1 MAVNLKNPEAER
13 LLTEL
18 AERTGQSLTEAAT
31 QAFRERLARL
41 NTEASTRRERTERAL
56 LELVREARQSRD
68 TGEPLKPML
77 DELWETP

>member
-1 MAVNLKNPEAER
+1 MAVNIKNHEAER
-13 LLTEL
+13 LLNEL

-41 NTEASTRRERTERAL
+41 DAEAVTRRARTERAL
-56 LELVREARQSRD
+56 LDLVKEARASQD

-77 DELWETP
+77 DELWGTP